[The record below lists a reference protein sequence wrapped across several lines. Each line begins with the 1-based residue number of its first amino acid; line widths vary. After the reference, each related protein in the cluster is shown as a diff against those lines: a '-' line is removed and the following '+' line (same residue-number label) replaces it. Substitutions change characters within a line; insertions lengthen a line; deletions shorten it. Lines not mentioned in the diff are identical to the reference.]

1 MEIEDLLEEHSAKIE
16 LYLAEIW
23 DREVE
28 SASGYHPFI
37 GGLYESMREFTLRGG
52 KRMASFTTLLVSK
65 GYGYADEEGLRAV
78 CEAVEL
84 YRHSILVHDD
94 LVDGDDL
101 RRGRPTI
108 HRIYGDMRDVRMG
121 MGASVFSGNILFCI
135 AMGRVLNSKLDEDV
149 ANSIGAEILRANTE
163 VNESQTLDV
172 YMEGEA
178 ADLELW
184 ETMASKRAA
193 SLFRT
198 TLRIGGLLS
207 GATEDLEMLGRAGEE
222 MGYVFDIQD
231 DIIDTLASREDYGRE
246 PGSDLKTL
254 KRPIHIILA
263 LEGADPDTSEKLA
276 SPEVDLDIVKGILN
290 DTGALERAGKMIE
303 ERRKAA
309 LELLGS
315 TGMNRESKVRFES
328 LMDYMGD
335 SLKWY
340 EAKSKG

>member
-1 MEIEDLLEEHSAKIE
+1 MEIEDLLEKHSEKIE

-23 DREVE
+23 NREVE
-28 SASGYHPFI
+28 SASEYHPFI

-52 KRMASFTTLLVSK
+52 KRMASFTTALVSM
-65 GYGYADEEGLRAV
+65 GYGYADEACLRAV

-101 RRGRPTI
+101 RRGKPTI
-108 HRIYGDMRDVRMG
+108 HRIYGDMRDTRMG
-121 MGASVFSGNILFCI
+121 MGASVFSGNILFCM
-135 AMGRVLNSKLDEDV
+135 AMGRVLNSQLDDDV
-149 ANSIGAEILRANTE
+149 ANRIGAEILRANTE

-172 YMEGEA
+172 YMEGAA
-178 ADLELW
+178 ADMELW
-184 ETMASKRAA
+184 KTMASKRAA

-207 GATEDLEMLGRAGEE
+207 GASEDIETLGRAGEE

-231 DIIDTLASREDYGRE
+231 DIIDTLASRKDYGRE

-254 KRPIHIILA
+254 KRPVHIILA
-263 LEGADPDTSEKLA
+263 LEGADPDTSKKLT
-276 SPEVDLDIVKGILN
+276 SPEVDLDAVKDILKE
-290 DTGALERAGKMIE
+290 TGALDRAGELIE
-303 ERRKAA
+303 ERRNAA

-315 TGMNRESKVRFES
+315 TGMDRESKDRFDS

-340 EAKSKG
+340 RAKSKG